1 VTDERN
7 RRQTRVGVVISD
19 KMMKTVVVRVETT
32 RRHPTYGKTL
42 RHVLKFKAHNAEDQ
56 AKQGDRVLVES
67 TRPLSKDKRWRVVQV
82 LEKAR

>member
-56 AKQGDRVLVES
+56 AKQGDRVLVAS